1 MVRDRPWRPQ
11 SQSGRIGS
19 QMRPI
24 EVVERLGRWS
34 SGRGPLY
41 VLLAA
46 RLRRLIDDG
55 ELPSGALLPPDRA
68 LAGALAVGRTTV
80 VAAYELLRSEG
91 RIVRRQ
97 GSGTRVA
104 GTATDGVVEDAPVD
118 PIFLDSLETRDDD
131 VLLAICAAPGD
142 PPPQVAEAYAR
153 IVPEL
158 SRISGDIGY
167 FPYGHP
173 VLREAIARRYSGLG
187 VPTTPDQVMVT
198 NGGQQA
204 LSLLAH
210 GLVSPGDQVLVE
222 APTYPGALEVFRE
235 QGAVLR
241 GLPVGLDGFEA
252 AVRER
257 RPAVGYVIPT
267 YQNPTGSVL
276 SSLARRRLARAAAAV
291 DVPLIEDEVP
301 ADLGFPGTTRPT
313 PLGAYSE
320 AVISIGS
327 LSKSIWGGLRIGWI
341 RAALPLVNRLARIR
355 AVHDLGGNVPAQL
368 AATHLVEQLDDLG
381 RAAELQARHDHL
393 HALLAEHL
401 STWEVPTVTGGQT
414 LWARL
419 PHGDGNSFA
428 QSALRHGIAI
438 LPGSGLDITG
448 AGDPYIRLHFQAH
461 PTALTEAVNRLTRAW
476 SAYHPPTTQ
485 FHPRPTIA
493 I

>member
-1 MVRDRPWRPQ
+1 
-11 SQSGRIGS
+11 
-19 QMRPI
+19 MRPI

-41 VLLAA
+41 VLLAT

-55 ELPSGALLPPDRA
+55 ELPPGVLLPPDRS

-80 VAAYELLRSEG
+80 VGAYELLRSEG
-91 RIVRRQ
+91 RITRRQ

-104 GTATDGVVEDAPVD
+104 GTPSTGALEDAPVD
-118 PIFLDSLETRDDD
+118 PIFLDSLESRDDD

-142 PPPQVAEAYAR
+142 PPPQLAEAYAR

-167 FPYGHP
+167 YPYGHP
-173 VLREAIARRYSGLG
+173 VLREALAARYAGHG
-187 VPTTPDQVMVT
+187 VPTTPDQILVT

-210 GLVSPGDQVLVE
+210 ALLSPGDQVLVE
-222 APTYPGALEVFRE
+222 APTYPGALEAFRE
-235 QGAVLR
+235 KGAVLR
-241 GLPVGLDGFEA
+241 GLPVGLGGFEA

-257 RPAVGYVIPT
+257 RPAAAYVIPT

-276 SSLARRRLARAAAAV
+276 SPLARERLARVAA

-301 ADLGFPGTTRPT
+301 ADLGFPGEPRPMS
-313 PLGAYSE
+313 LAAFSD
-320 AVISIGS
+320 AVISVGS

-341 RAALPLVNRLARIR
+341 RAAVPLVNRLARIR
-355 AVHDLGGNVPAQL
+355 AVHDLGGNVPTQL
-368 AATHLVEQLDDLG
+368 AAAHLVTQLDDLG
-381 RAAELQARHDHL
+381 RAGELKARHDHL
-393 HALLAEHL
+393 QALLAEHL
-401 STWEVPTVTGGQT
+401 PSWHVPTIQGGQT
-414 LWARL
+414 LWAKL

-428 QSALRHGIAI
+428 QTALRHGLAI
-438 LPGSGLDITG
+438 LPGAGLDVTG
-448 AGDPYIRLHFQAH
+448 ASDSYVRLHFRAR
-461 PTALTEAVNRLTRAW
+461 PDDLTEAVTRLTTAW
-476 SAYHPPTTQ
+476 HAYNPPADRV
-485 FHPRPTIA
+485 HPRPTIA

>member
-1 MVRDRPWRPQ
+1 
-11 SQSGRIGS
+11 
-19 QMRPI
+19 
-24 EVVERLGRWS
+24 
-34 SGRGPLY
+34 
-41 VLLAA
+41 
-46 RLRRLIDDG
+46 
-55 ELPSGALLPPDRA
+55 
-68 LAGALAVGRTTV
+68 
-80 VAAYELLRSEG
+80 
-91 RIVRRQ
+91 
-97 GSGTRVA
+97 
-104 GTATDGVVEDAPVD
+104 
-118 PIFLDSLETRDDD
+118 
-131 VLLAICAAPGD
+131 
-142 PPPQVAEAYAR
+142 
-153 IVPEL
+153 
-158 SRISGDIGY
+158 
-167 FPYGHP
+167 
-173 VLREAIARRYSGLG
+173 
-187 VPTTPDQVMVT
+187 
-198 NGGQQA
+198 
-204 LSLLAH
+204 LLAH
-210 GLVSPGDQVLVE
+210 ALVSPGDQVLVE

-235 QGAVLR
+235 EGAVLR

-276 SSLARRRLARAAAAV
+276 SPLARQRLARVAAAV

-341 RAALPLVNRLARIR
+341 RAAVPLVNRLARIR

-368 AATHLVEQLDDLG
+368 AAAHLVEQFDHLG
-381 RAAELQARHDHL
+381 RAAQLQSRHDHL
-393 HALLAEHL
+393 QALLAEHL
-401 STWEVPTVTGGQT
+401 PTWEVPTVTGGQT

-448 AGDPYIRLHFQAH
+448 AGRPYIRLHFQAH
-461 PTALTEAVNRLTRAW
+461 PTTLTEAVRRLTTAW
-476 SAYHPPTTQ
+476 STYHPPIAQ
-485 FHPRPTIA
+485 VHPRPTIA

>member
-1 MVRDRPWRPQ
+1 
-11 SQSGRIGS
+11 
-19 QMRPI
+19 MRPI

-55 ELPSGALLPPDRA
+55 ELPPGVLLPPDRA

-80 VAAYELLRSEG
+80 VGAYELLRSEG
-91 RIVRRQ
+91 RITRRQ

-104 GTATDGVVEDAPVD
+104 GTPTSGAIENAPVD
-118 PIFLDSLETRDDD
+118 PIFLDSLESRDDD

-167 FPYGHP
+167 YPYGHP
-173 VLREAIARRYSGLG
+173 LLRQAIADRYAGQGL
-187 VPTTPDQVMVT
+187 PTAPEQVMVT

-210 GLVSPGDQVLVE
+210 ALLSPGDQVLVE
-222 APTYPGALEVFRE
+222 APTYPGALEAFRE
-235 QGAVLR
+235 KGAVLR
-241 GLPVGLDGFEA
+241 GLPVGLEGFEA
-252 AVRER
+252 AER
-257 RPAVGYVIPT
+257 RPAVAYVIPT

-276 SSLARRRLARAAAAV
+276 APLARERLARAAA

-301 ADLGFPGTTRPT
+301 ADLGFPGTTRPM
-313 PLGAYSE
+313 PLAAFSE
-320 AVISIGS
+320 TVITVGS

-341 RAALPLVNRLARIR
+341 RAAVPLVNRLARIR
-355 AVHDLGGNVPAQL
+355 AVHDLGGNVPTQL
-368 AATHLVEQLDDLG
+368 AAAHLVRQLDDLG
-381 RAAELQARHDHL
+381 RAEDLKARHDHL
-393 HALLAEHL
+393 RALLALHL
-401 STWEVPTVTGGQT
+401 PDWQVPTIHGGQT
-414 LWARL
+414 LWVRL

-428 QSALRHGIAI
+428 QTALRHGLAI
-438 LPGSGLDITG
+438 LPGAGLDVTG
-448 AGDPYIRLHFQAH
+448 HSDAYVRLHFRAR
-461 PTALTEAVNRLTRAW
+461 PDELTEAVSRLTTAW
-476 SAYHPPTTQ
+476 RAYHPPTDRVS
-485 FHPRPTIA
+485 PRPAIA

>member
-1 MVRDRPWRPQ
+1 
-11 SQSGRIGS
+11 
-19 QMRPI
+19 
-24 EVVERLGRWS
+24 
-34 SGRGPLY
+34 
-41 VLLAA
+41 
-46 RLRRLIDDG
+46 
-55 ELPSGALLPPDRA
+55 
-68 LAGALAVGRTTV
+68 
-80 VAAYELLRSEG
+80 
-91 RIVRRQ
+91 
-97 GSGTRVA
+97 
-104 GTATDGVVEDAPVD
+104 
-118 PIFLDSLETRDDD
+118 
-131 VLLAICAAPGD
+131 
-142 PPPQVAEAYAR
+142 
-153 IVPEL
+153 
-158 SRISGDIGY
+158 
-167 FPYGHP
+167 
-173 VLREAIARRYSGLG
+173 
-187 VPTTPDQVMVT
+187 
-198 NGGQQA
+198 
-204 LSLLAH
+204 
-210 GLVSPGDQVLVE
+210 
-222 APTYPGALEVFRE
+222 
-235 QGAVLR
+235 
-241 GLPVGLDGFEA
+241 
-252 AVRER
+252 
-257 RPAVGYVIPT
+257 
-267 YQNPTGSVL
+267 
-276 SSLARRRLARAAAAV
+276 
-291 DVPLIEDEVP
+291 VP

-313 PLGAYSE
+313 ALSAHSE

-401 STWEVPTVTGGQT
+401 PTWEVPTVTGGQT